1 MIHLLYT
8 IGISGSGKSTWA
20 VSKKLE
26 GWTVIERDEIR
37 EQLFPGYWKQKPDN
51 KKEKL
56 VTGEMYR
63 QIKAALESGVDKLIF
78 SDTNLNPK
86 YIDETNNLIRALGY
100 EIVVSYQYFD
110 DSFDLKLCVDRNRA
124 RERRVPEG
132 VICEQWRRYQSLKG
146 SKEKYGFDTK
156 DRPILFVS
164 DLHGE
169 YSKLVHIAQE
179 YNEKYTIVLLGDLND
194 QRYENLE
201 DNFSRQ
207 VSSFYTVKYVKARHE
222 TPDFGER
229 LVCLQSNHQKN
240 LINLIRNKRK
250 KLGQGLQH
258 TAAEF
263 VGAGLLEVEGFTE
276 KDSITYIENSKA
288 TEKGHD
294 IANFLDTLPACLR
307 VVHNG
312 EEWRAS
318 HAFVPEWQSSF
329 EPFPRKNELF
339 IYGPKPKPEPE
350 VLWWEEFD
358 RNYSNKF
365 KIIAGHSHH
374 VYMGN
379 NVIINDPDEQGR
391 IGLVFFEDG
400 KEPRFEEFN

>member
-20 VSKKLE
+20 ALKKAE

-56 VTGEMYR
+56 ASEERYR

-86 YIDETNNLIRALGY
+86 YVDETNNLIRALGY
-100 EIVVSYQYFD
+100 EIVVGYQYFD
-110 DSFDLKLCVDRNRA
+110 DSFDLKLCIDRNRA
-124 RERRVPEG
+124 RERRVPEE
-132 VICEQWRRYQSLKG
+132 VICEQWQRYQSLKG
-146 SKEKYGFDTK
+146 SKEKYSFDTK
-156 DRPILFVS
+156 DRSILFVS

-169 YSKLVHIAQE
+169 YGQLFDIYDE
-179 YNEKYTIVLLGDLND
+179 YSEDYQIVLLGDLND
-194 QRYENLE
+194 QRYKNLE
-201 DNFSRQ
+201 DNFNSK
-207 VSSFYTVKYVKARHE
+207 VSSLSTILFVETARISE
-222 TPDFGER
+222 
-229 LVCLQSNHQKN
+229 LVVLQSNHQKN
-240 LINLIRNKRK
+240 LINLIRNRRK

-276 KDSITYIENSKA
+276 KDCITYIENSKA
-288 TEKGHD
+288 TERGHD

-339 IYGPKPKPEPE
+339 IYGPKPKPERG
-350 VLWWEEFD
+350 VIWWEELD
-358 RNYSNKF
+358 KNYSNKF
-365 KIIAGHSHH
+365 KMIAGHSHH